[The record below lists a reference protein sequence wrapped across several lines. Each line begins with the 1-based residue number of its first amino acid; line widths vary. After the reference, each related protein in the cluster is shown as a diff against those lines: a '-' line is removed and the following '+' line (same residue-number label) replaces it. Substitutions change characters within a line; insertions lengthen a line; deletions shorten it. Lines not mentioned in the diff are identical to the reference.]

1 MDSDIITKISAISI
15 PIVIISYN
23 NHKYVENTIKQLR
36 KVDPKLVETIVIMDN
51 CSTCNDTILYLNENA
66 HNVIIIRNKTNNGP
80 RIAHPSNKEV
90 LNILPERFI
99 LTDPD
104 LEFNLE
110 LPTNF
115 IEILGEI
122 LDKYPTQ
129 KAGFAIS
136 VEDHEFFYPYRNY
149 IGWGTIYEW
158 ESRFWKS
165 DTKEDFHSNYHST
178 PIPLYHSL
186 IDTTFALYAKSRI
199 KMVTDEGMGEVRFE
213 AIRVAG
219 CFTCR
224 HLPFYMNDPVMS
236 IEDRYKHYST
246 SKFSTTSQFILRYIE
261 ENYRMNRDHDTISFT
276 KK

>member
-1 MDSDIITKISAISI
+1 MDSDIINKISAIAI

-23 NHKYVENTIKQLR
+23 NHKYVENTIKQLQ
-36 KVDPKLVETIVIMDN
+36 KIDPKLVETIVIMDN
-51 CSTCNDTILYLNENA
+51 CSTCDDTIQYLNTNM
-66 HNVIIIRNKTNNGP
+66 HNVIIIRNKGNNGP
-80 RIAHPSNKEV
+80 RISDPANAEV

-104 LEFNLE
+104 LEYHLE

-115 IEILGEI
+115 IQILGEI

-129 KAGFAIS
+129 KVGFAIS
-136 VEDHEFFYPYRNY
+136 IEDHEFFYPYRNY

-158 ESRFWKS
+158 ESRFWNAR
-165 DTKEDFHSNYHST
+165 TKEDFHSNHYKT
-178 PIPLYHSL
+178 PISLYHSL
-186 IDTTFALYAKSRI
+186 IDTTFALYSKSRI
-199 KMVTDEGMGEVRFE
+199 KMGGEQLGEARFE

-224 HLPFYMNDPVMS
+224 HLPFYMNDPIMS

-261 ENYRMNRDHDTISFT
+261 ENYTMNRDHDTISFT